1 LNISL
6 DLGVGLRFTIS
17 IEKLNRANGKRE
29 KTMQS
34 IIIDEEFKFLLPTLD
49 KETYARLEEDI
60 INNGCRDALVLWENI
75 LIDGYNRYAIC
86 TEHDIP
92 FNTVDMELDT
102 REDALIWIITN
113 QVSRRNLTPIQ
124 LTHFRGVHYR
134 AEKKNQG
141 LNNRFIEK
149 STKRQNDVLYKTTAQ
164 HLAERYKVSP
174 RTIDRDAK
182 TAAAIDAIGEKSPE
196 AKRKILAG
204 EMQISRKDLKEF
216 SAMQTE
222 ELSDTVTKIENGTF
236 EKPNH
241 ATSTVKESQKS
252 ESTTAGT
259 QTLNTLISRITG
271 GAYFDLQEFSGNKV
285 SAKSKAA
292 LRTHIDMLEDLYSR
306 I

>member
-1 LNISL
+1 
-6 DLGVGLRFTIS
+6 
-17 IEKLNRANGKRE
+17 
-29 KTMQS
+29 MQK

-49 KETYARLEEDI
+49 KETYARLEEDVI
-60 INNGCRDALVLWENI
+60 KNGCRDALVLWGDI

-92 FNTVDMELDT
+92 FNTVNMELDT

-134 AEKKNQG
+134 AEKKNRGDITRISQNPAKPQNEV
-141 LNNRFIEK
+141 LQK
-149 STKRQNDVLYKTTAQ
+149 STAK
-164 HLAERYKVSP
+164 HLAERYKVS
-174 RTIDRDAK
+174 RATIERDAK

-204 EMQISRKDLKEF
+204 EMHISRKDLKEF
-216 SAMQTE
+216 SGMQNDEFTE
-222 ELSDTVTKIENGTF
+222 IATKIENGSF
-236 EKPNH
+236 EKPSI
-241 ATSTVKESQKS
+241 ATSPKTGSQN
-252 ESTTAGT
+252 STGSTPTGT
-259 QTLNTLISRITG
+259 QTLDALISRITG

-292 LRTHIDMLEDLYSR
+292 LRSHIDMLEDLYNR